1 MCSIQGKKIKGTT
14 KLKKMACHTG
24 HIMVKQGRTGY
35 GNMLKVFIQHKTM
48 EESAHMLKSC
58 YPILTPAGINIRVM
72 E

>member
-1 MCSIQGKKIKGTT
+1 
-14 KLKKMACHTG
+14 
-24 HIMVKQGRTGY
+24 MVKQGRTGY